1 MVDYNLL
8 NEMLEAALARETR
21 ESWNE
26 RLDGGFSDSQFID
39 VVSTLDVSS
48 FFSDDTMVASNSSWI
63 QETVIEESEMSKM
76 PDGNNEYALAA

>member
-8 NEMLEAALARETR
+8 NEMLEAALAKETP

-26 RLDGGFSDSQFID
+26 RLDGGFSESQLID
-39 VVSTLDVSS
+39 VVSTLDVSTLS
-48 FFSDDTMVASNSSWI
+48 LDEKTVASDNFWI
-63 QETVIEESEMSKM
+63 QETVIEKTEKGNV

>member
-8 NEMLEAALARETR
+8 NEMLEAALAKETR

-26 RLDGGFSDSQFID
+26 RLDGGFTNSQLID

-48 FFSDDTMVASNSSWI
+48 LYFDDMKVYSENSWI
-63 QETVIEESEMSKM
+63 QETVIGKSDKGNV

>member
-8 NEMLEAALARETR
+8 NEMLEAALAKETS

-26 RLDGGFSDSQFID
+26 RLDGRFSDSQFID

-48 FFSDDTMVASNSSWI
+48 FFLDDTTAVSNNFRI
-63 QETVIEESEMSKM
+63 QETVIEESKM
-76 PDGNNEYALAA
+76 DKVSDGNSEYALAA

>member
-8 NEMLEAALARETR
+8 NEMLEAALAKETS

-26 RLDGGFSDSQFID
+26 RLDGRFSDSQFID

-48 FFSDDTMVASNSSWI
+48 FFLDDTTAVSNNFWI
-63 QETVIEESEMSKM
+63 QETVIEESKM
-76 PDGNNEYALAA
+76 DKVSDGNSEYALAA

>member
-8 NEMLEAALARETR
+8 NEMLEAALAKETR

-26 RLDGGFSDSQFID
+26 RLDGVFSDSQLID

-48 FFSDDTMVASNSSWI
+48 LYSDDMTVASNNFWI
-63 QETVIEESEMSKM
+63 QETVIEKSGIGNV
-76 PDGNNEYALAA
+76 PDGNNEYAVAA

>member
-8 NEMLEAALARETR
+8 NEMLEAALAKETR

-26 RLDGGFSDSQFID
+26 RLDGGFTNSQLID

-48 FFSDDTMVASNSSWI
+48 LCFDDMKVYSENSWI
-63 QETVIEESEMSKM
+63 QETVIGKSDKGNV

>member
-8 NEMLEAALARETR
+8 NEMLEAALANETC

-26 RLDGGFSDSQFID
+26 RLNGGFTNSQFID

-48 FFSDDTMVASNSSWI
+48 MFDGSLNVTNSSWI
-63 QETVIEESEMSKM
+63 LETLIEGTAVKAES
-76 PDGNNEYALAA
+76 GNNAEYAVAA

>member
-8 NEMLEAALARETR
+8 NEMLEAALAKETR

-26 RLDGGFSDSQFID
+26 RLDGGFSDSQLID

-48 FFSDDTMVASNSSWI
+48 LYLDDKTLASDNSWI
-63 QETVIEESEMSKM
+63 QETVIEKSENGNV

>member
-8 NEMLEAALARETR
+8 NEMLEAALAKETR

-26 RLDGGFSDSQFID
+26 RLDGGFSDSQLID

-48 FFSDDTMVASNSSWI
+48 LYLDDMTVTSDNSWI
-63 QETVIEESEMSKM
+63 QETVIEKSEKCNV

>member
-8 NEMLEAALARETR
+8 NEMLEAALAKETR

-26 RLDGGFSDSQFID
+26 RLDGGFTDSQLFD

-48 FFSDDTMVASNSSWI
+48 FFLDDVTVASYNSWI
-63 QETVIEESEMSKM
+63 QETVIDKSEMGKL